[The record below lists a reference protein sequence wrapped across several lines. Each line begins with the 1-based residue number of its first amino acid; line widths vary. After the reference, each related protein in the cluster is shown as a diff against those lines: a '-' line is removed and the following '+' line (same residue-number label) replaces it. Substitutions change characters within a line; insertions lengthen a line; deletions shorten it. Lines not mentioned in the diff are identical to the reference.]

1 MRQLRNLENTIEEI
15 NQLEESETEIAIKS
29 TKRKYSVIQ
38 KQKRIKINE
47 LKEDFRILT
56 VKRRMKGKPES
67 FKMKNKKKVIALEK
81 EIKTEII
88 NNAEKSKLEILREIL
103 RKNSRE
109 FNAERKLKKK
119 KKEIK

>member
-47 LKEDFRILT
+47 LQEDFRILT

-103 RKNSRE
+103 KKNSR
-109 FNAERKLKKK
+109 
-119 KKEIK
+119 